1 MCLQTRERLRLS
13 LLATR
18 YSAMHS
24 CSSAGRLKKYVV
36 GWPGSLA
43 LLLSGVLFG
52 VLFGVEAA
60 ILTSLLLWRGAMMA
74 ERL

>member
-1 MCLQTRERLRLS
+1 
-13 LLATR
+13 
-18 YSAMHS
+18 MHS

-60 ILTSLLLWRGAMMA
+60 ILTSLLMWRGAMMA